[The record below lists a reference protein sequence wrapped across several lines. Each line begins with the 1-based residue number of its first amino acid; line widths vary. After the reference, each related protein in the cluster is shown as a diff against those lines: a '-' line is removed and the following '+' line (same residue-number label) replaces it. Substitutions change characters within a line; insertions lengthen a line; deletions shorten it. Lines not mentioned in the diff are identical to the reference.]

1 MYKILD
7 EYIEDIGHYLTNN
20 RGRQD
25 ILEEIRSHIQER
37 VEQEHGGPE
46 DQTLRCLIKEYG
58 SPREVADRYNEEFQ
72 IIAPSF
78 KRYLIRYTLFLF
90 TIHFLLTI
98 AAVLTRSSWIFVPF
112 FVIPRM
118 DPLAALIYIPMSLV
132 YDAGLVGIILYL
144 ITQKRDANLRLPWL
158 NVRWDRLAGCHI
170 PKTRPGAVALL
181 AVALVLAV
189 IGFIKQK
196 TLFVYSLDFK
206 EPVSF
211 LNPEASRLF
220 SLVVICLIAFEL
232 LTQLLRFVS
241 KSPWL
246 DIINNAFWLGSA
258 WWLAN
263 VPGRDLFVR
272 DVSQSLQNIF
282 KSMGITILVVIAV
295 FSTWGVVKAVLR
307 IIYSTTSVK
316 DIKSLTKPKNM
327 EADLDE

>member
-1 MYKILD
+1 MFKILD
-7 EYIEDIGHYLTNN
+7 EYIEDIGHYLIVN

-37 VEQEHGGPE
+37 MEQEHGDPE
-46 DQTLRCLIKEYG
+46 DQTLRRLIKEYG
-58 SPREVADRYNEEFQ
+58 SPREVADRYNEENQ

-90 TIHFLLTI
+90 AIHTLLTI
-98 AAVLTRSSWIFVPF
+98 AAVLTRSSWVFVPF

-118 DPLAALIYIPMSLV
+118 GPLTALIYIPMSFV

-144 ITQKRDANLRLPWL
+144 ITQKGDKNLRLPWL
-158 NVRWDRLAGCHI
+158 NMRWDRLAGRPI
-170 PKTRPGAVALL
+170 PKARSGAVVLLTVALIL
-181 AVALVLAV
+181 AVF
-189 IGFIKQK
+189 GFIKQN

-241 KSPWL
+241 ESPWL
-246 DIINNAFWLGSA
+246 DIINNAVWLGSA
-258 WWLAN
+258 WWLVN
-263 VPGRDLFVR
+263 FPDRDLFVR

-295 FSTWGVVKAVLR
+295 FSTWGFVKAILR
-307 IIYSTTSVK
+307 LVYSKISVR
-316 DIKSLTKPKNM
+316 DTKS
-327 EADLDE
+327 